1 MGDGHRADG
10 SKAVYP
16 GTAGIGPFAGG
27 RRRGVFV
34 SMRQSRNS
42 VARSRGGHARA
53 QHALRSLREAGAILP
68 NAAE

>member
-16 GTAGIGPFAGG
+16 GTAGMSPFAGG

-42 VARSRGGHARA
+42 GHPCTTCAA
-53 QHALRSLREAGAILP
+53 FMREAGAILP